1 MKCILLGGSNSVLMN
16 SIRLGLGEVFDVSN
30 FALGATSCMQNLT
43 EIIKNKNT
51 IDDSDIIFT
60 ESNVNDIMTYV
71 GLSISQERMKF
82 IIDEYYRL
90 LFNLNKPVYVIILP
104 THPDQEKKEDIDFIN
119 GIHINNCIRFGFKF
133 ASFDSIMNVLNKD
146 QVDLLLPHPRHFNE
160 AFVYQMTYNFAK
172 LAVEEI
178 RPNFRKILNDRFF
191 KQAGIRNHPYVNGDE
206 YIFMP
211 ASELIGEFTVDLK
224 ENSAFSAKI
233 INLTGNARFKDFYYN
248 YKIIAINAWCDDY
261 SSIIISDNEN
271 STVKSFIRHYTTT
284 EIKKP
289 ITISNSLSV
298 KKNVDNIPTT
308 EFSLLAKY
316 DKSKNIHDLKLE
328 GFTLS
333 LGDGVSNSF
342 RMPLDENEIKDL
354 DMSSRVMPKWQ
365 PYAAAS
371 RSYSIYSGKGE

>member
-16 SIRLGLGEVFDVSN
+16 SIRLGLSEVFLVKN

-43 EIIKNKNT
+43 EIVKNKN
-51 IDDSDIIFT
+51 IIEDSDVIFT

-71 GLSISQERMKF
+71 GLSISKERMKF
-82 IIDEYYRL
+82 IIDEYYRV

-104 THPDQEKKEDIDFIN
+104 THPDQEKKEDVEFIN
-119 GIHINNCIRFGFKF
+119 NIHVDNCIRFGFKF
-133 ASFDSIMNVLNKD
+133 ATFDSIMNVLNKD

-160 AFVYQMTYNFAK
+160 AFVYQMTYNFSK
-172 LAVEEI
+172 LVAEEI

-191 KQAGIRNHPYVNGDE
+191 KQAGIRNHPYVNGDD
-206 YIFMP
+206 YVFMP
-211 ASELIGEFTVDLK
+211 ASEMIGDFTIESK

-233 INLTGNARFKDFYYN
+233 INLTGTSRFNETYNN
-248 YKIIAINAWCDDY
+248 YKIVAINAWCDDY
-261 SSIIISDNEN
+261 SSIIISDNI
-271 STVKSFIRHYTTT
+271 STIVKSFIRHYTTT
-284 EIKKP
+284 EIKNP
-289 ITISNSLSV
+289 ITISESLSV
-298 KKNVDNIPTT
+298 NKNIENIPTT
-308 EFSLLAKY
+308 EFSLLARY
-316 DKSKNIHDLKLE
+316 DKSKKVHDLKLE

-333 LGDGVSNSF
+333 LGDGTSNSF

-354 DMSSRVMPKWQ
+354 DISSKVMPKWQ